1 MASPLDPIRDQ
12 DWDSRKARHLLNRAG
27 FGLPREWVEKLTD
40 FGVEGSLRYLVDF
53 DAMPDTHAEPDF
65 LASPDQITAQRM
77 KLRALND
84 EERRRQIGELRQM
97 ERLNIQR
104 LKIWWLD
111 RMYTTRRPLQEKMTL
126 FWHGHFATSAQKV
139 KYSHENYQINQL
151 FREHAAGNVKALTT
165 AVGQSP
171 AMLDYLDNDR
181 STKEHP
187 NENWAREFLEL
198 FTIGKDHYTENDIKE
213 GARAFTG
220 WRVRDFE
227 WDYDEEIHDFGEKTF
242 MGQTGNF
249 DGWDIIDIVFEQ
261 PQTAEHIARKLWTF
275 FAYERPEPEIVF
287 GLANNLRSSNYELKP
302 VLREMFGSNAFYS
315 EKAVGTQVKSP
326 ATVVLQVIADLDL
339 TPPPL
344 GEAVR
349 SMRDL
354 GQDLL
359 YPPNVKG
366 WDGNQAW
373 INANSLLLRYNL
385 PVDLVRASQTT
396 YRRAEEYRREHGDD
410 ALLKMG
416 ESMDSM
422 SMTQQAA
429 MGHDMA
435 DLLEAMQ
442 SRPGE
447 VTPWNSKAFFRTL
460 EFTTAGECIDRL
472 IAHFLD
478 APLREEQKQEL
489 VAALGAGNDTRT
501 PLTAAQLNE
510 KNMNAVLHLLLSM
523 AEYQLC

>member
-1 MASPLDPIRDQ
+1 MASLLDPIRDQ
-12 DWDSRKARHLLNRAG
+12 DWNAGKARHLLNRVG
-27 FGLPREWVEKLTD
+27 FGLPREWVEKLTN
-40 FGVEGSLRYLVDF
+40 FGAEGSLRFLVDF
-53 DAMPDTHAEPDF
+53 DAMPNTHPEPDF
-65 LASPDQITAQRM
+65 IVDSERIRSYRVE
-77 KLRALND
+77 LRALDD
-84 EERRRQIGELRQM
+84 EARRRRIGELRQM

-111 RMYTTRRPLQEKMTL
+111 RMYTTRRPLQEKMAL

-139 KYSHENYQINQL
+139 KYSRDNYRINQL
-151 FREHAAGNVKALTT
+151 FREHAAGNFKALTT

-171 AMLDYLDNDR
+171 AMLEYLDNDR

-198 FTIGKDHYTENDIKE
+198 FTIGKDNYTETDIKE
-213 GARAFTG
+213 AARAFTG
-220 WRVRDFE
+220 WRVRELE
-227 WDYDEEIHDFGEKTF
+227 WDYDERVHDFGEKTF
-242 MGQTGNF
+242 MGRTGNL

-261 PQTAEHIARKLWTF
+261 PETAEHIARKLWTF
-275 FAYERPEPEIVF
+275 FAYEKPEPEIVS
-287 GLANNLRSSNYELKP
+287 GLADTFRSSNYELNP
-302 VLREMFGSNAFYS
+302 VLRQMFGSQAFYS
-315 EKAVGTQVKSP
+315 EKAVGKQIKSP
-326 ATVVLQVIADLDL
+326 AVLVLQLCADLDL

-344 GEAVR
+344 GAAVR

-396 YRRAEEYRREHGDD
+396 YHRAEEYRSEHGDD
-410 ALLKMG
+410 ALKKMN
-416 ESMDSM
+416 EAMESM
-422 SMTQQAA
+422 SMSQQTA

-435 DLLEAMQ
+435 GMLDTMQ
-442 SRPGE
+442 SRPGQ
-447 VTPWNSKAFFRTL
+447 VTPWNSKEFFRTL
-460 EFTTAGECIDRL
+460 EFTTAGQCIDRL
-472 IAHFLD
+472 TAHFLD
-478 APLREEQKQEL
+478 VPLGEEQKQEL
-489 VAALGAGNDTRT
+489 VLALGAGSNAKT

-510 KNMNAVLHLLLSM
+510 KHMNAVLHLLLSM